1 MTLGVPHV
9 RLQELCTVVLEAR
22 EDDDLLTAL
31 VDRVHG
37 DLRASRTVLILP
49 AGDRW
54 GVEIAV
60 GDRAGLLLGE
70 TVREP
75 TRLGRALS
83 AHDAE
88 AVESVT
94 PPDQVTLAGTRAQ
107 VLTRAVDIGEQ
118 GMGALILVR
127 DLPIAFTAV
136 DRERGEGIAA
146 LLGLALVGA
155 HAGGSEELDD
165 ERGRIARDLHDLAIQ
180 ELFGVGMELE
190 SLQRALADSAG
201 AVGVSPGLVR
211 SVETSVGGLERAV
224 AQIRQIV
231 QSLRRERP
239 SATLSEQLR
248 HEAGLA
254 IAGLGFAPTLRLP
267 SDVQGFDSEV
277 PEEIAEDV
285 VAVVREALANAARH
299 AHATAVAVAVSVVS
313 EGVDRVVQV
322 DVSDNG
328 RGIDPSVTRRS
339 GLANMSSRARRHRGW
354 VDAIPLDRG
363 TMISWRATLPA
374 R

>member
-1 MTLGVPHV
+1 M
-9 RLQELCTVVLEAR
+9 
-22 EDDDLLTAL
+22 
-31 VDRVHG
+31 
-37 DLRASRTVLILP
+37 
-49 AGDRW
+49 
-54 GVEIAV
+54 
-60 GDRAGLLLGE
+60 
-70 TVREP
+70 REP

-190 SLQRALADSAG
+190 SLRRALADSAG

-239 SATLSEQLR
+239 SATLSEQAR

-328 RGIDPSVTRRS
+328 RGIDPSVTRRA